1 MAIECHPMYNVRRLL
16 NGLRSDALMSE
27 PTPKGAIAL
36 EFAGFWRRFGA
47 YVIDA
52 IVLGAIFS
60 VLEPLLWPD
69 FGKLFNINSSFDNTY
84 WMTQFKALANVI
96 SALLSGIYFVAF
108 WVWRGQT
115 LGMMVAGV
123 KVIRLDGTAIDTGR
137 AIVRYLGYIIS
148 IIPLFLGFIWIAFDA
163 HKQGWHDKLAE
174 TYVVKIPALPE
185 THPVTPP
192 TAAA

>member
-1 MAIECHPMYNVRRLL
+1 MP
-16 NGLRSDALMSE
+16 E
-27 PTPKGAIAL
+27 PTKGAIAL

-52 IVLGAIFS
+52 IVLGAIFA

-69 FGKLFNINSSFDNTY
+69 FGKFFNFTTSFDSNY
-84 WMTQFKALANVI
+84 WVGQFRALANVFSTI
-96 SALLSGIYFVAF
+96 LSGIYFIVF

-123 KVIRLDGTAIDTGR
+123 KVIRTDGTPIDTGR
-137 AIVRYLGYIIS
+137 AVVRYLGYLIS
-148 IIPLFLGFIWIAFDA
+148 IIPVFLGFIWIAFDA

-174 TYVVKIPALPE
+174 TYVVKIPVVPE
-185 THPVTPP
+185 AHAATPP